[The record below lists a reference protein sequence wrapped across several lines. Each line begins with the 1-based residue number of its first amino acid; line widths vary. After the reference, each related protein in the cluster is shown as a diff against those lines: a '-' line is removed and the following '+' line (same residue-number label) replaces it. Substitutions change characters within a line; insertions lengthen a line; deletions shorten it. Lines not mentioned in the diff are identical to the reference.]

1 MKTFFF
7 IILTICSFNS
17 IAQTISAKPIYEG
30 SQSLVIQE
38 MNTSGGI
45 LFLYQDPNY
54 KAIVE
59 ITSFGVS
66 SKSKAI
72 ELIEKGLYI
81 LDMDKTDKDQDISDR
96 IGKIQFKRYGFSQK
110 AMFISEEPNK
120 ALRLERKELL
130 KIKNALETYSYRHE
144 VNK

>member
-1 MKTFFF
+1 MKSFFLVAF
-7 IILTICSFNS
+7 ALLSFNS
-17 IAQTISAKPIYEG
+17 IAQTISSKPIYSG
-30 SQSLVIQE
+30 SQSLDIQE

-72 ELIEKGLYI
+72 EMIDKALFI
-81 LDMDKTDKDQDISDR
+81 LDMEKTDKDQDISDN
-96 IGKIQFKRYGFSQK
+96 IGNVQFKRYGFSQK
-110 AMFISEEPNK
+110 AIFISKEPDK

-130 KIKNALETYSYRHE
+130 KIKQALEIYSYRHE